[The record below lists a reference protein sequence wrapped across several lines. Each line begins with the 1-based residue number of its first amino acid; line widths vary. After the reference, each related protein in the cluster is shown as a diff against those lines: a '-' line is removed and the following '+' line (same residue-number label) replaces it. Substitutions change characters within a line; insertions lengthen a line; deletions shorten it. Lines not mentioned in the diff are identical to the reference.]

1 MEEQLIQY
9 SFYGVFAVLLT
20 GFAPRKVSRYLST
33 LLSIGT
39 LLVVSIISIEA
50 KGIAGI
56 VGLVSSTIGIASI
69 LSAHELVEENISLHD
84 ALIVSI
90 ASLLPILLLSD
101 DLVRMFIAWETIS
114 ISIVLLTAFHRD
126 EESSEAALK
135 YLTLCGVASLIAL
148 LGISLVYFETGSL
161 VAGKVA
167 EASLLAKILI
177 LIGFGA
183 EAALFPLHFWL
194 PDAHMAAPSPGSAV
208 LSGIAIET
216 ACLLVYRLLGRDP
229 TIAGIV
235 IPLAV
240 VGAFV
245 GNFSAYRQVD
255 MKRLL
260 AYSSIANVSYIMLGL
275 FSMNKLAQCF
285 AVLHVAAHGFLKAG
299 LFILSGLLLAESG
312 TRRLD
317 LLQGSLSSRPLLKT
331 IFILAALGLTGA
343 PPTLTF
349 WSELYLIVG
358 LSQASW
364 ILAILLALAII
375 TSFGYYFALIYN
387 LSIKSTP
394 QTQTSITSKRKF
406 PLSKLSII
414 LLVLSSVALFFF
426 YQNLSSFLG

>member
-1 MEEQLIQY
+1 
-9 SFYGVFAVLLT
+9 
-20 GFAPRKVSRYLST
+20 
-33 LLSIGT
+33 
-39 LLVVSIISIEA
+39 
-50 KGIAGI
+50 
-56 VGLVSSTIGIASI
+56 
-69 LSAHELVEENISLHD
+69 
-84 ALIVSI
+84 
-90 ASLLPILLLSD
+90 
-101 DLVRMFIAWETIS
+101 
-114 ISIVLLTAFHRD
+114 
-126 EESSEAALK
+126 
-135 YLTLCGVASLIAL
+135 
-148 LGISLVYFETGSL
+148 
-161 VAGKVA
+161 
-167 EASLLAKILI
+167 
-177 LIGFGA
+177 
-183 EAALFPLHFWL
+183 
-194 PDAHMAAPSPGSAV
+194 MAAPAPGSAV

-235 IPLAV
+235 IALAV

-260 AYSSIANVSYIMLGL
+260 AYSSIANISYIMLGL
-275 FSMNKLAQCF
+275 FSMNKLAQSF
-285 AVLHVAAHGFLKAG
+285 AVLHVATHGFLKAG

-394 QTQTSITSKRKF
+394 QHKQ
-406 PLSKLSII
+406 
-414 LLVLSSVALFFF
+414 V
-426 YQNLSSFLG
+426 